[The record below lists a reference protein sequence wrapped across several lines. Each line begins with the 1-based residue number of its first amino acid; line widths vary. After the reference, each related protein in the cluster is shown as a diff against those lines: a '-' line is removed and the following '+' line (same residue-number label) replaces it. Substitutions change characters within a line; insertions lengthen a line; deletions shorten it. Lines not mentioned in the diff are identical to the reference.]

1 MILRA
6 HYKLRNTASCLRF
19 SSVTYDLYAPVGK
32 SAHSLSCSFLM
43 RACIAARLAASSAC
57 ALAHLRIVNSR
68 RSYSIKLA
76 ICTTLQARSAS
87 GVLRRQYIYS
97 LPLGGK
103 VDKAKLWT
111 NEGRSPFVIET
122 FRRKISIKG
131 CNLFSIQNFFIT
143 GRNFNPRGG
152 QKSQ

>member
-1 MILRA
+1 
-6 HYKLRNTASCLRF
+6 
-19 SSVTYDLYAPVGK
+19 
-32 SAHSLSCSFLM
+32 
-43 RACIAARLAASSAC
+43 
-57 ALAHLRIVNSR
+57 
-68 RSYSIKLA
+68 
-76 ICTTLQARSAS
+76 
-87 GVLRRQYIYS
+87 
-97 LPLGGK
+97 

-131 CNLFSIQNFFIT
+131 RNLFSIQNFFITGRNLFSIQNFFIT